1 MQKIKLN
8 NGIEMPLVGLGVYK
22 METPGECEKAIITA
36 IEAGYRHIDTATIY
50 GNEKAVGRAIKNC
63 GIPREELFITTKL
76 WANVATEKQAPQAFA
91 RSLEN
96 LGLDYLDLYLL
107 HTPFNDVFGAW
118 RALEHLYAQGDV
130 RAIGVSNF
138 DPATLQNLILGN
150 QIKPA
155 VNQIELHPFY
165 QQEQAIAFHEQQGIV
180 TESWSSFAR
189 GKNDLFSN
197 PILLQIAQEHQV
209 SVAQVVLRWL
219 VQRNIAVIPKSVT
232 PSRIQSNIDL
242 FGFNLS
248 AEQMQLIASLNENHT
263 YFNDRTDPQVVVDTF
278 NRFIPESQ

>member
-1 MQKIKLN
+1 MPKIKLN
-8 NGIEMPLVGLGVYK
+8 NGVDMPLVGLGVYK
-22 METPGECEKAIITA
+22 MDTPAECEKAIITA
-36 IEAGYRHIDTATIY
+36 IEAGYRHIDTATLY

-76 WANVATEKQAPQAFA
+76 WVHDATESKAPQAFA
-91 RSLEN
+91 RSLED

-107 HTPFNDVFGAW
+107 HTPFNDIYGAW
-118 RALEHLYAQGDV
+118 RALEKLYANGDV

-150 QIKPA
+150 QVTPA

-165 QQEQAIAFHEQQGIV
+165 QQNQAVAFNRSQGVV

-189 GKNDLFSN
+189 GKNDLFTN
-197 PILLQIAQEHQV
+197 EILVKIAQTHNV

-219 VQRNIAVIPKSVT
+219 VQQDIVVIPKSVT
-232 PSRIQSNIDL
+232 PERIYSNLDV
-242 FGFNLS
+242 FSFTLS
-248 AEQMQLIASLNENHT
+248 AEEMQLIASLDQNHT
-263 YFNDRTDPQVVVDTF
+263 LFNDRTDPQVVVNTF
-278 NRFIPESQ
+278 NRYPDECK